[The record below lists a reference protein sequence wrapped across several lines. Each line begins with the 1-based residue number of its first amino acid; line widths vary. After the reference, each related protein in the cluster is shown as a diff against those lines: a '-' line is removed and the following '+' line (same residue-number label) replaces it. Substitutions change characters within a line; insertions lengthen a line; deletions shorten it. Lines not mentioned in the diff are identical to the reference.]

1 METAQKE
8 KKGPPVGIIIG
19 AVITC
24 VVFTTI
30 IIYAAR
36 DKNSID

>member
-1 METAQKE
+1 MEMPQEE

-19 AVITC
+19 AVIVC